1 MNVTEGHPE
10 QVALLIQ
17 KELVVK
23 MMIIDN
29 LKAELATYKES
40 EVETE
45 SEVQILSGGEMDN
58 PVIEWLLSVIG
69 PVLAVYSFLKAQTTR
84 QENRITML
92 EQQTD
97 FFKTQLE
104 RATKRLDNHDEQNK
118 VLIALTEQVKAL
130 SDDIRRIEQKID
142 REM

>member
-1 MNVTEGHPE
+1 
-10 QVALLIQ
+10 
-17 KELVVK
+17 
-23 MMIIDN
+23 
-29 LKAELATYKES
+29 
-40 EVETE
+40 
-45 SEVQILSGGEMDN
+45 MDN

-69 PVLAVYSFLKAQTTR
+69 PVLAVYSFLKTQTTR